1 MAESALHDKV
11 LATMVVGEAKANAE
25 LRRWHR
31 IGLLVLAATV
41 GVTVL
46 WSTLMPLSSAVV
58 AAGSMKVETDR
69 KKIQH
74 PEGGV
79 VQDILVKSGSV
90 VQAGEV
96 LVRLDNSRAG
106 AGFGVVRGG
115 RDVALATQ
123 ARLEAE
129 RDQATTIRWPADI
142 DKRITD
148 LQVADTVRAQQA
160 IFVARRNTLA
170 GELSII
176 GEQIAALRNEITGYQ
191 SQVRAKEEQGASLR
205 RDLEALQD
213 LEARGMVE
221 KTRVRAVERDMARLL
236 GERDEIAAKAA
247 QARTTIVEKD
257 LRRFQVRK
265 AFSEEVAAELKKV
278 QAEGFELQERET
290 AARRTL
296 ELTELRA
303 PVAGTI
309 TDMRVH
315 TAGGVVAPG
324 EVLMEIVPNSD
335 RLIVEARV
343 MPQDVDR
350 LAMGMPAGVKLHAF
364 NSRTTPELD
373 AKVSYISADAVVDAR
388 NDNTWFT
395 VRLDVTPDSL
405 AMLGKDKRMLPGMQ
419 ADVFI
424 RTGQNTF
431 LGYLMQPLRDSF
443 DKAWRER

>member
-31 IGLLVLAATV
+31 IGLVVLAATV

>member
-1 MAESALHDKV
+1 VAESALHDKV

-58 AAGSMKVETDR
+58 ASGSMKVETDR

-79 VQDILVKSGSV
+79 VQAILVKSGSV

-129 RDQATTIRWPADI
+129 RDQAAVIRWPADI
-142 DKRITD
+142 NKRITD
-148 LQVADTVRAQQA
+148 PQVADTVRAQQA

-176 GEQIAALRNEITGYQ
+176 GEQIAALLNEITGYQ
-191 SQVRAKEEQGASLR
+191 SQVRAKEEQGASLK
-205 RDLEALQD
+205 RDLEGLQD

-236 GERDEIAAKAA
+236 GERDEIVAKVA
-247 QARTTIVEKD
+247 QSRTTIIEKD

-324 EVLMEIVPNSD
+324 EVLMEVVPSTD

-373 AKVSYISADAVVDAR
+373 ASVSYISADAVIDAR
-388 NDNTWFT
+388 NDNSWFT
-395 VRLDVTPDSL
+395 VRLDVSPDSL
-405 AMLGKDKRMLPGMQ
+405 ALLAKDKRMLPGMQ

>member
-1 MAESALHDKV
+1 VAESALHDKV

>member
-1 MAESALHDKV
+1 VAESALHDKV

-58 AAGSMKVETDR
+58 ASGSMKVETDR

-79 VQDILVKSGSV
+79 VQAILVKSGSV

-129 RDQATTIRWPADI
+129 RDQAAVIRWPADI
-142 DKRITD
+142 NKRITD
-148 LQVADTVRAQQA
+148 PQVADTVRAQQA

-191 SQVRAKEEQGASLR
+191 SQVRAKEEQGASLK
-205 RDLEALQD
+205 RDLEGLQD

-236 GERDEIAAKAA
+236 GERDEIVAKVA
-247 QARTTIVEKD
+247 QSRTTIIEKD

-324 EVLMEIVPNSD
+324 EVLMEVVPSTD

-373 AKVSYISADAVVDAR
+373 ASVSYISADAVIDAR
-388 NDNTWFT
+388 NDNSWFT
-395 VRLDVTPDSL
+395 VRLDVSPDSL
-405 AMLGKDKRMLPGMQ
+405 ALLAKDKRMLPGMQ